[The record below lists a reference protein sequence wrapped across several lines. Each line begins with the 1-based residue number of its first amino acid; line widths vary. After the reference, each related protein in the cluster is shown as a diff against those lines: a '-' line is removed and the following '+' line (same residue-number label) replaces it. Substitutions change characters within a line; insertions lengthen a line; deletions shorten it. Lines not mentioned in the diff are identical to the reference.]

1 MAFGGVLLFNFF
13 LMIVLVAALFGGIS
27 IIAAAVM
34 GITHFIHKKTG
45 KPAKKLFPITAI
57 ILAIAGII
65 ALIPLVVLLLI
76 SA

>member
-45 KPAKKLFPITAI
+45 KPTKKLSCKLNNLDLFVKMPKPPLWTAF
-57 ILAIAGII
+57 GY
-65 ALIPLVVLLLI
+65 V
-76 SA
+76 